1 MSSPLLYLRGVHSQE
16 VESILQFVYLGKATF
31 YRDRINEFLNVAK
44 SLEIKEIGK
53 DNLLNDQLNLE
64 YEPEFRQTNNFVATP
79 TETDHSI
86 ATFNGDQVNEFLNV
100 ANSLEE
106 KEIGKDNSKNEQLDL
121 HDEPESK
128 QTNKFIVTSNETD
141 YSIDSKKDKAN
152 QFVSKAST
160 HIDPKDKI
168 ISNVGD
174 IQLSCEQCNYKSK
187 NYNKK
192 YKKKNLVRHI
202 KMNHEEKKFNCNQ
215 CNFTTAEQRYL
226 DRHIQS
232 IHEQIRYSC
241 NQCNLK
247 AKQKD
252 YLQLHILTIH
262 DGFKYT
268 CEYCDFKTS
277 SKGSLYRHVK
287 SIHENRK
294 YPCVQCSYKATCESS
309 LNRHKDSAHRGIR
322 HLCDQCNYS
331 ATFQSALKRHVKS
344 IHKDSNTHFLKQ
356 DLPPSS

>member
-1 MSSPLLYLRGVHSQE
+1 MNQEKLNITWHTFTNHYRDMLQALMISNEFADLTLVSDDRKYFKAHKIVLCASSPVLKNIIHDNPSSSPLLYLRGVHSQE

-31 YRDRINEFLNVAK
+31 YGDRINEFLNVAK

-53 DNLLNDQLNLE
+53 DN
-64 YEPEFRQTNNFVATP
+64 
-79 TETDHSI
+79 I
-86 ATFNGDQVNEFLNV
+86 
-100 ANSLEE
+100 
-106 KEIGKDNSKNEQLDL
+106 INEQLDL
-121 HDEPESK
+121 GDEPESK

-141 YSIDSKKDKAN
+141 YSIDSKKVKAN

-241 NQCNLK
+241 NQ
-247 AKQKD
+247 
-252 YLQLHILTIH
+252 
-262 DGFKYT
+262 
-268 CEYCDFKTS
+268 
-277 SKGSLYRHVK
+277 
-287 SIHENRK
+287 
-294 YPCVQCSYKATCESS
+294 
-309 LNRHKDSAHRGIR
+309 
-322 HLCDQCNYS
+322 
-331 ATFQSALKRHVKS
+331 
-344 IHKDSNTHFLKQ
+344 
-356 DLPPSS
+356 